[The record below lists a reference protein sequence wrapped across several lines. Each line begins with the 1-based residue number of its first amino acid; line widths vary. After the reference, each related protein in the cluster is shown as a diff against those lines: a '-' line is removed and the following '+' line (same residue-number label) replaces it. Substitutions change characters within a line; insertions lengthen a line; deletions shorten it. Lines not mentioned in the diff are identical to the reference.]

1 MGVLMKGVVMFVL
14 SICCLF
20 GALGVDPAAVEFLGE
35 KTEPEI
41 RTGCVV
47 YGGEYLKPPYVVKRM
62 GNEVFI
68 NDRSIRWFVPWPIPK
83 PIVRGVTKV
92 MPTIPDGLDENTSE
106 WDNEV
111 RKFKLELID
120 HLIYLGITNRVERFV
135 SEISKLPNVSSA
147 QVLSDREVAVWWK
160 NGTQGVPCM
169 IYPERHDHRMKKWSQ
184 DKKTLQ
190 EMGDREV
197 AKLAGALRGD
207 SFLLL
212 PGGDC
217 HVAITGA
224 GLDRDVYHAIEM
236 CNKGLS
242 AEQICEKLGGWTEF
256 PKELSEALIRHRS
269 SFGDSYSAWAKR
281 RVVAEIEAE
290 KRTEREREEREAAE
304 RKRAAE
310 ELARHKAKELAPTV
324 EWTPAAAKKGGMRFY
339 EYCKSLR
346 YSGEPFVPYAF
357 WPRSTQPGGTDK
369 WMYQLRENSVRAF
382 NGFFSASEVV
392 NTRILEDIAAGC
404 RRGGGKLRPETIQ
417 WCIACDFPVAK
428 DDPVGYARIPMLVSA
443 NLNPAYLLREWDGVK
458 DADKVIPLGPGSGAE
473 KSLFDD
479 ACAVIVFNDGT
490 GEVITAKELTY
501 VRIYRRAFKGPPEL
515 GYLTVRGFVAPKG
528 HKVSQE

>member
-1 MGVLMKGVVMFVL
+1 MKGVVMLAL
-14 SICCLF
+14 SVCCLL
-20 GALGVDPAAVEFLGE
+20 GAVAVDPAAVEFLGE
-35 KTEPEI
+35 KAEPEI

-47 YGGEYLKPPYVVKRM
+47 YGGEYLNPPYVVKRE

-68 NDRSIRWFVPWPIPK
+68 NGRMIRSFVPWPIPK

-92 MPTIPDGLDENTSE
+92 MPTIPDGIDENTSE
-106 WDNEV
+106 FDKRV
-111 RKFKLELID
+111 RKYGDELLD
-120 HLIYLGITNRVERFV
+120 HLIYLGITNRVGRFV

-147 QVLSDREVAVWWK
+147 QVLSDRKVAIFWR
-160 NGTQGVPCM
+160 NGTQGIPCN
-169 IYPERHDHRMKKWSQ
+169 IYPERHDHRRAKWPQ

-217 HVAITGA
+217 HVAISGA

-236 CNKGLS
+236 CDQGLS

-269 SFGDSYSAWAKR
+269 SFGDSYFAWAKR

-290 KRTEREREEREAAE
+290 KRAAREREEMEAAE

-310 ELARHKAKELAPTV
+310 ERARRQAAELEPTV
-324 EWTPAAAKKGGMRFY
+324 KWTPENARKGGTRFY
-339 EYCKSLR
+339 AFYKDLHWSDD
-346 YSGEPFVPYAF
+346 PPVPYAF
-357 WPRSTQPGGTDK
+357 WPRSTQPGDK
-369 WMYQLRENSVRAF
+369 WKYKLRENAVQAF
-382 NGFFSASEVV
+382 EGFIGAHEPT
-392 NTRILEDIAAGC
+392 NTKIQEDIAAGC
-404 RRGGGKLRPETIQ
+404 KRVKGKLRPETIQ
-417 WCIACDFPVAK
+417 WGISCDFPVAK
-428 DDPVGYARIPMLVSA
+428 DEPAAYARIPVLVSA
-443 NLNPAYLLREWDGVK
+443 NLNPAYLLREWDGEN
-458 DADKVIPLGPGSGAE
+458 DADKVIPLGPNSGAE

-479 ACAVIVFNDGT
+479 ACAVIVFNDGS
-490 GEVITAKELTY
+490 GEVITAQELTY
-501 VRIYRRAFKGPPEL
+501 ARIYRRAFKGPPEL
-515 GYLTVRGFVAPKG
+515 GYLTVSGYVAPKG
-528 HKVSQE
+528 MEQARSL

>member
-92 MPTIPDGLDENTSE
+92 MPTIPAGIDENTSE

-147 QVLSDREVAVWWK
+147 QVPSDREVAVSWK

-169 IYPERHDHRMKKWSQ
+169 IYPERHDHRMKKWPQ

-236 CNKGLS
+236 CDKGLS
-242 AEQICEKLGGWTEF
+242 AEQICEKLGGRTEF
-256 PKELSEALIRHRS
+256 PKELCEALIRHRG
-269 SFGDSYSAWAKR
+269 SFGDSYFAWAKR

-290 KRTEREREEREAAE
+290 KRAEREREEMEAAE

-310 ELARHKAKELAPTV
+310 GYAKRKAAELEPTV
-324 EWTPAAAKKGGMRFY
+324 KWTPENARKGGVRFY
-339 EYCKSLR
+339 AFYKGLR
-346 YSGEPFVPYAF
+346 YSGEPYVPYAF
-357 WPRSTQPGGTDK
+357 WPRSTQPGDK
-369 WMYQLRENSVRAF
+369 WKYRLRENSMQALK
-382 NGFFSASEVV
+382 GFFGGNDAE
-392 NTRILEDIAAGC
+392 NTRILEDIAAGSK
-404 RRGGGKLRPETIQ
+404 RVKGQLRPDTIQ
-417 WCIACDFPVAK
+417 WSISCDFPVAK
-428 DDPVGYARIPMLVSA
+428 DDPAAYVRIPMLVSA
-443 NLNPAYLLREWDGVK
+443 NLNPAYLLREWDGEK
-458 DADKVIPLGPGSGAE
+458 DADKVIPLGPKSGAE
-473 KSLFDD
+473 KSLFGD

-490 GEVITAKELTY
+490 GETIPAKELTY
-501 VRIYRRAFKGPPEL
+501 ARIYRRAFKGPPEL
-515 GYLTVRGFVAPKG
+515 GYLTVRGYVAPKG
-528 HKVSQE
+528 LQGSL